1 MAAMNDDIIYPHLT
15 PLDDR
20 YPSPGD
26 LYRSAGDLPAGQFD
40 LLAAAWAEN
49 ALSEDNL
56 AEIEVIFAADKSKE
70 VYAGSFRQLRLVP
83 CDDRWEGL
91 NELLRTTPATRT
103 IRRILVISVAS
114 AALLFALFTL
124 KPFAEKQVGLT
135 SPASSPEVA
144 VISDSKEP
152 ATLSLG
158 NKTEVTA
165 SAGTAPEVKENSNVQ
180 DPADQESPVKE
191 NPVTMIAAAEIPVLT
206 PVVSSLQLRP
216 VSFKVSPQ
224 TKDIPDD
231 ENWIVRGIARL
242 SGAPAKGKKPVDA
255 YAVAGAFFKGVN
267 SVLGTEIELD
277 KTVNKNGEP
286 VAVSFSS
293 SLLSFK
299 APIKK
304 NSQGL

>member
-1 MAAMNDDIIYPHLT
+1 MNDDIIYPHLT

-26 LYRSAGDLPAGQFD
+26 LYRSAEDLPAGQFD

-49 ALSEDNL
+49 ALSDESL
-56 AEIEVIFAADKSKE
+56 AEIEAIFATDRSKE
-70 VYAGSFRQLRLVP
+70 ACARSFRQLRLVP

-91 NELLRTTPATRT
+91 NGLLQVTPATRT
-103 IRRILVISVAS
+103 IRRMLVISIAS

-135 SPASSPEVA
+135 SPVSSPEVT

-152 ATLSLG
+152 PPPAIS

-165 SAGTAPEVKENSNVQ
+165 SAGTARAVKEKSNEQ
-180 DPADQESPVKE
+180 YPADRELTAKE
-191 NPVTMIAAAEIPVLT
+191 NPVTMIASADIPVIT
-206 PVVSSLQLRP
+206 SGVSSLQLRP
-216 VSFKVSPQ
+216 VSFKVIQQ

-255 YAVAGAFFKGVN
+255 YEVAGAFFKGVN

-277 KTVNKNGEP
+277 KTVNKKGEP